1 MKREKRKRHVIFA
14 SILLC
19 VIMLCSNITP
29 VSAASDLVYGNNGT
43 LTRAEWLHNLAT
55 VFEMSV
61 DDETYPDNYFSDL
74 SSDSKYYQD
83 ILLTVQFGVVN
94 VEAGD
99 PIYPDK
105 TVTREFAAQT
115 LNFCLGFQLEEK
127 KYTFSD
133 SKDCIYADD
142 LQIAV
147 NRNWF
152 ALVNG
157 KVLPNQNITSN
168 ETKTML
174 DDATA
179 VLAETKVEENYDNEY
194 VIADGIKEVAK
205 GTFVE
210 RIGENTIQITDCPV
224 TINTGDKFVVYFDEV
239 AAGYL
244 AEKVTT
250 AENIT
255 TIQIKDLENTEVFE
269 SIDAQGVIDADL
281 TQMAAAEGAD
291 IVFIDEATGQTYT
304 DARAAMRA
312 TIPINRTI
320 KVKRSIKLG
329 ESVNANV
336 TVTIKNPKVEYKINL
351 KKGDVYAK
359 LIGNS
364 EISYG
369 IEFNSSGLE
378 KINDVNLIDCTVPGI
393 GGFSITT
400 DLEASGE
407 AAGVTKGK
415 MTAGIGY
422 TVGKG
427 FRLIKGFEAQGF
439 SNRVQ
444 GVAGVGLRMRFGI
457 TEMPDDVLYGYVYAS
472 AGGRA
477 SAEINSYNDNKKPQ
491 TCAHYAA
498 YIYAEAGA
506 TAGVNIGFYEKE
518 ITIEREIFSEDN
530 SPVRVVHH
538 YEDGTEVPS
547 CTRGLV
553 WGKGYYTPW
562 DSPYGGCGWSGSN
575 GSGLD
580 AEGKPYAIY
589 EYSLNKDDDAVIT
602 KYRGN
607 MRALVIPDT
616 LDGHRVVSIGHKS
629 FADNQYLNSVII
641 PDSVTTIASG
651 AFGRCINLSEVTLS
665 SNLLQMDTHAFFN
678 CDKLQYIEIPKSL
691 EKSESA
697 YIPEYVY
704 DYQVGPFYGCD
715 GLKQVFIEPG
725 TTKIVEGLFANC
737 PGLQSVSIPDTVTE
751 IGYKAFA
758 WAENLAAVKFG
769 NSLTKIDGEAFRN
782 TAVTELNI
790 SDSVTNIDGG
800 AFAKCAE
807 LTSVHLPKSLVRM
820 DAHAF
825 FDCDKLTSIE
835 IPKYLEKSEEVYIYE
850 FAYGYQPGPFFNC
863 DGLETVTFEDGIK
876 QIAPRLFANCPGIK
890 NVTIPDT
897 VTKIDYKA
905 FAWAENLTEVKL
917 GNSLTSIGG
926 EAFRNTGITNL
937 DISNSVTTING
948 GAFAK
953 CAELASLKLPKNLKQ
968 LDAHAFF
975 DCDKL
980 ASVEIPKNLS
990 KSAEVYIYEFAYG
1003 YQPGPFFNCDGL
1015 KTVTFEEGTTK
1026 VIYGLFA
1033 NCPGLENIE
1042 LPDTIVKLED
1052 RAFAKSGLSSIVFNE
1067 TLKEIGTS
1075 AFEFTKL
1082 KEVELPASITKTGTY
1097 VFNECKEL
1105 TSLKVNGNLEQISD
1119 RICNKCTS
1127 LTNVTVPKTVRI
1139 IGDSAFRECTSLET
1153 ITLPENLERISAF
1166 AFAKTGL
1173 KEIAIPEGC
1182 RAIWDSAFRSCPQ
1195 LEKVVVPTSINE
1207 LVDYAFAD
1215 NEKLKE
1221 VKLGAGTAIIPQYC
1235 FANCPALETIL
1246 LPYTVTK
1253 VEAHAFENDTALT
1266 SITIPKA
1273 TTSIG
1278 EQAFSYPDKTTIYG
1292 VKGSYAETYA
1302 KEKGFTFVENTAN
1315 ATKVTLNKT
1324 ELTIN
1329 NGKTEQLVMTV
1340 EPSNFTDDVNWK
1352 SSNTSVATVN
1362 NKGLI
1367 KAVAPGTATIK
1378 LTVGDTSASCTVTV
1392 LQPVNYIS
1400 LSPTVLNLKA
1410 GEEKTIE
1417 AYVSPNNAS
1426 NKEIEWSSSNPE
1438 IATVNSEGKVTA
1450 LKKGNAVITAA
1461 ALDGSGKTATCNVT
1475 VLNTIYQASSVEELE
1490 SVHNYET
1497 NCSDYWTYTLKG
1509 AENLKVT
1516 FDERTAVEDGFDY
1529 IYLYHADGT
1538 QAGKYTGTE
1547 LAGKTVTVKGDTVK
1561 IQLVTDNGGN
1571 AWGFKVTEVT
1581 ASGVSVEKLP
1591 QILEG
1596 TDTYKKTTNDGNFTL
1611 DTVLTSGNGKLSYA
1625 SDNEN
1630 VASVDNNGNVTI
1642 HGAGTAIIQITVA
1655 ETDEYKATKKQVTI
1669 IVTKSIAGWVVTDG
1683 KWQYRDENGNFA
1695 VNTWKDIDGARY
1707 YFNQNGYMVSG
1718 WNSIDGNW
1726 YYFNNSGAMMTGI
1739 QFISGSYYGLA
1750 SDGRM
1755 LTGWNIF
1762 DEIWYY
1768 FNPDGTAVH
1777 GWNSIN
1783 GNWYFFDSEAKMLTG
1798 IQNISGTYYGFDN
1811 SGAMMTGWGSIN
1823 GNWYFFDTSGAA
1835 VHGWNSI
1842 YGAWYFFDDKAKMLT
1857 GIQNISGTYY
1867 GFDNSGAMM
1876 TGWGNINS
1884 TWYYFNSSGAA
1895 VHGWN
1900 SIGGAWYFFDSEAK
1914 MLEKEWLDNT
1924 YYFTEGGSMAIGWLQ
1939 IDGFYYYFAGSG
1951 EKVCNTW
1958 IGDYYLKEDGK
1969 MAVNEWVDGGK
1980 YYVDHNGVWD
1990 PTK

>member
-1 MKREKRKRHVIFA
+1 M
-14 SILLC
+14 
-19 VIMLCSNITP
+19 
-29 VSAASDLVYGNNGT
+29 
-43 LTRAEWLHNLAT
+43 
-55 VFEMSV
+55 
-61 DDETYPDNYFSDL
+61 
-74 SSDSKYYQD
+74 
-83 ILLTVQFGVVN
+83 
-94 VEAGD
+94 
-99 PIYPDK
+99 
-105 TVTREFAAQT
+105 
-115 LNFCLGFQLEEK
+115 
-127 KYTFSD
+127 
-133 SKDCIYADD
+133 
-142 LQIAV
+142 
-147 NRNWF
+147 
-152 ALVNG
+152 
-157 KVLPNQNITSN
+157 
-168 ETKTML
+168 
-174 DDATA
+174 
-179 VLAETKVEENYDNEY
+179 
-194 VIADGIKEVAK
+194 
-205 GTFVE
+205 
-210 RIGENTIQITDCPV
+210 
-224 TINTGDKFVVYFDEV
+224 
-239 AAGYL
+239 
-244 AEKVTT
+244 
-250 AENIT
+250 
-255 TIQIKDLENTEVFE
+255 
-269 SIDAQGVIDADL
+269 
-281 TQMAAAEGAD
+281 
-291 IVFIDEATGQTYT
+291 
-304 DARAAMRA
+304 
-312 TIPINRTI
+312 
-320 KVKRSIKLG
+320 
-329 ESVNANV
+329 
-336 TVTIKNPKVEYKINL
+336 
-351 KKGDVYAK
+351 
-359 LIGNS
+359 
-364 EISYG
+364 
-369 IEFNSSGLE
+369 
-378 KINDVNLIDCTVPGI
+378 
-393 GGFSITT
+393 
-400 DLEASGE
+400 
-407 AAGVTKGK
+407 
-415 MTAGIGY
+415 
-422 TVGKG
+422 
-427 FRLIKGFEAQGF
+427 
-439 SNRVQ
+439 
-444 GVAGVGLRMRFGI
+444 
-457 TEMPDDVLYGYVYAS
+457 
-472 AGGRA
+472 
-477 SAEINSYNDNKKPQ
+477 
-491 TCAHYAA
+491 
-498 YIYAEAGA
+498 
-506 TAGVNIGFYEKE
+506 
-518 ITIEREIFSEDN
+518 
-530 SPVRVVHH
+530 
-538 YEDGTEVPS
+538 
-547 CTRGLV
+547 
-553 WGKGYYTPW
+553 
-562 DSPYGGCGWSGSN
+562 
-575 GSGLD
+575 
-580 AEGKPYAIY
+580 
-589 EYSLNKDDDAVIT
+589 
-602 KYRGN
+602 
-607 MRALVIPDT
+607 
-616 LDGHRVVSIGHKS
+616 
-629 FADNQYLNSVII
+629 
-641 PDSVTTIASG
+641 
-651 AFGRCINLSEVTLS
+651 
-665 SNLLQMDTHAFFN
+665 
-678 CDKLQYIEIPKSL
+678 
-691 EKSESA
+691 
-697 YIPEYVY
+697 
-704 DYQVGPFYGCD
+704 
-715 GLKQVFIEPG
+715 
-725 TTKIVEGLFANC
+725 
-737 PGLQSVSIPDTVTE
+737 
-751 IGYKAFA
+751 
-758 WAENLAAVKFG
+758 
-769 NSLTKIDGEAFRN
+769 
-782 TAVTELNI
+782 
-790 SDSVTNIDGG
+790 
-800 AFAKCAE
+800 
-807 LTSVHLPKSLVRM
+807 
-820 DAHAF
+820 
-825 FDCDKLTSIE
+825 
-835 IPKYLEKSEEVYIYE
+835 
-850 FAYGYQPGPFFNC
+850 
-863 DGLETVTFEDGIK
+863 
-876 QIAPRLFANCPGIK
+876 
-890 NVTIPDT
+890 
-897 VTKIDYKA
+897 
-905 FAWAENLTEVKL
+905 
-917 GNSLTSIGG
+917 
-926 EAFRNTGITNL
+926 
-937 DISNSVTTING
+937 
-948 GAFAK
+948 
-953 CAELASLKLPKNLKQ
+953 
-968 LDAHAFF
+968 
-975 DCDKL
+975 
-980 ASVEIPKNLS
+980 S

-1642 HGAGTAIIQITVA
+1642 HGAGTAIIQITAA

-1823 GNWYFFDTSGAA
+1823 GNWYFFDSSGAA

-1867 GFDNSGAMM
+1867 GFDSSGAMM